1 MFKAK
6 FNDKKFKTNVRLC
19 INRLKLVEKK
29 KTEMALK
36 ARKEIADYI
45 KISKTGIYLEKIF
58 RTIKCYK
65 IHVIDRARIRVEH
78 IIREDYLVEGLEIA
92 EMFLDLLLARVGL
105 INLSNEIDPGMAE
118 AISSVI
124 WVQPRIITECPE
136 LKIVCDEL
144 GKKYGK
150 GNDLKF

>member
-1 MFKAK
+1 MGTHPIFESDFDCLTEKKGEMFKPK

-45 KISKTGIYLEKIF
+45 KIGKAGK
-58 RTIKCYK
+58 
-65 IHVIDRARIRVEH
+65 ARIRVEH

-92 EMFLDLLLARVGL
+92 EMFLDLLLARV
-105 INLSNEIDPGMAE
+105 E
-118 AISSVI
+118 
-124 WVQPRIITECPE
+124 
-136 LKIVCDEL
+136 
-144 GKKYGK
+144 
-150 GNDLKF
+150 

>member
-45 KISKTGIYLEKIF
+45 KISKTGIFSAIELVHRPSIKDF
-58 RTIKCYK
+58 R
-65 IHVIDRARIRVEH
+65 
-78 IIREDYLVEGLEIA
+78 
-92 EMFLDLLLARVGL
+92 
-105 INLSNEIDPGMAE
+105 
-118 AISSVI
+118 
-124 WVQPRIITECPE
+124 
-136 LKIVCDEL
+136 
-144 GKKYGK
+144 
-150 GNDLKF
+150 LKFSPKGSVLRRF

>member
-45 KISKTGIYLEKIF
+45 KISKTGILV
-58 RTIKCYK
+58 IKFNAPQK
-65 IHVIDRARIRVEH
+65 D
-78 IIREDYLVEGLEIA
+78 
-92 EMFLDLLLARVGL
+92 
-105 INLSNEIDPGMAE
+105 INLSIGIHSDF
-118 AISSVI
+118 
-124 WVQPRIITECPE
+124 
-136 LKIVCDEL
+136 L
-144 GKKYGK
+144 
-150 GNDLKF
+150 

>member
-45 KISKTGIYLEKIF
+45 KISKTGMYSAIEIVN
-58 RTIKCYK
+58 RPP
-65 IHVIDRARIRVEH
+65 DQRVPF
-78 IIREDYLVEGLEIA
+78 EI
-92 EMFLDLLLARVGL
+92 
-105 INLSNEIDPGMAE
+105 
-118 AISSVI
+118 
-124 WVQPRIITECPE
+124 QP
-136 LKIVCDEL
+136 
-144 GKKYGK
+144 
-150 GNDLKF
+150 

>member
-45 KISKTGIYLEKIF
+45 KISKTGMYSAIEIVNRPSIKEF
-58 RTIKCYK
+58 R
-65 IHVIDRARIRVEH
+65 
-78 IIREDYLVEGLEIA
+78 
-92 EMFLDLLLARVGL
+92 
-105 INLSNEIDPGMAE
+105 
-118 AISSVI
+118 
-124 WVQPRIITECPE
+124 
-136 LKIVCDEL
+136 
-144 GKKYGK
+144 
-150 GNDLKF
+150 LKFSRKGSVLAYCFFRLNFKRNS

>member
-45 KISKTGIYLEKIF
+45 KISKTGNLFYFKI
-58 RTIKCYK
+58 K
-65 IHVIDRARIRVEH
+65 
-78 IIREDYLVEGLEIA
+78 
-92 EMFLDLLLARVGL
+92 
-105 INLSNEIDPGMAE
+105 
-118 AISSVI
+118 ISSQI
-124 WVQPRIITECPE
+124 MDPIYKMYGIIIIIS
-136 LKIVCDEL
+136 L
-144 GKKYGK
+144 
-150 GNDLKF
+150 